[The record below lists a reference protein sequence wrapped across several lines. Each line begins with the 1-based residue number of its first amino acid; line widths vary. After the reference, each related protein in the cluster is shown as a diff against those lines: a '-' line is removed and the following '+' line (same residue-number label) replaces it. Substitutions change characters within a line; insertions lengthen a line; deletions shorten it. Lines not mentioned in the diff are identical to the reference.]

1 MIKAAVKRFII
12 VLMLGLSPWALKA
25 VDLPEEMKILADSA
39 QGLLGNSRLPALNA
53 QWMEIA
59 RELNDTTQMEAA
71 YDNLISH
78 YYRLGDIDSLKEATY
93 EYMDWC
99 TRYNKPDMR
108 YMYWRQYIQRVTEKV
123 CRKRLLPKLPVY
135 IKMLNRLKANMGWH
149 AVKCV
154 SDIITGYLP
163 IMWKFV

>member
-25 VDLPEEMKILADSA
+25 VDLPKEMKILADSA

-78 YYRLGDIDSLKEATY
+78 YYRLGLAPVYSA
-93 EYMDWC
+93 C
-99 TRYNKPDMR
+99 N
-108 YMYWRQYIQRVTEKV
+108 
-123 CRKRLLPKLPVY
+123 RKRY
-135 IKMLNRLKANMGWH
+135 AGR
-149 AVKCV
+149 
-154 SDIITGYLP
+154 GYCRNCP
-163 IMWKFV
+163 FTSRC